1 MIVVDQLRKSFPIA
15 YGIIPNIRYRGRI
28 PRKEVLHGIDLSVE
42 RGELFGLLGP
52 NGAGKTTLLKMLCTL
67 TTPDAGTITIDG
79 IDATKNP
86 MAVKKR
92 IGLCSSEERSFY
104 FRLTAR
110 KNLEFFGALVGLTGK
125 RLNSRIEEVVDLV
138 DLGDAIDKKFSGFSS
153 GMRQRLTMARAMLA
167 DPPILY
173 LDEPT
178 RAVDPV
184 HAHELRVLIREELVK
199 KRGKTVILATNLLDE
214 AWEICDRVA
223 ILRRGVIAA
232 CGAPKELDANYAR
245 HLRYNI
251 TVDRTDDALLA
262 RMRSVPGVTGIEMQ
276 DVYDGVTLEV
286 ELEPTD
292 DRSITELLRAASS
305 DGIIVRAFSF
315 EEPKPMEV
323 FTDITQDH
331 GDDD

>member
-1 MIVVDQLRKSFPIA
+1 MIVVEQLRKSFPIA
-15 YGIIPNIRYRGRI
+15 YGIFPNIRYRGRI
-28 PRKEVLHGIDLSVE
+28 PRKEVLHGLDMRVE

-79 IDATKNP
+79 IDATSNP
-86 MAVKKR
+86 MAVKRR

-104 FRLTAR
+104 FRLSAR
-110 KNLEFFGALVGLTGK
+110 QNLEFFGALAGLTGDH
-125 RLNSRIEEVVDLV
+125 LQERIEEVVSLV

-153 GMRQRLTMARAMLA
+153 GMRQRLTMARAMLS

-184 HAHELRVLIREELVK
+184 HAHELRVLIRQELVNR
-199 KRGKTVILATNLLDE
+199 RGKTVVLATNLLDE

-245 HLRYNI
+245 LLRYHI
-251 TVDRTDDALLA
+251 TVDRTDDALMA
-262 RMRSVPGVTGIEMQ
+262 RMLAVPGVTTVDLTE
-276 DVYDGVTLEV
+276 VHDGVTLEV

-305 DGIIVRAFSF
+305 DGIIVRAFTF

-323 FTDITQDH
+323 FTDITQDN
-331 GDDD
+331 DE

>member
-1 MIVVDQLRKSFPIA
+1 MIVVEQLRKSFPIA
-15 YGIIPNIRYRGRI
+15 YGIIPNVRYRGRI
-28 PRKEVLHGIDLSVE
+28 PRKEVLHGIDLRVE

-67 TTPDAGTITIDG
+67 TTPDSGTITIDG

-86 MAVKKR
+86 MAVKRR

-104 FRLTAR
+104 FRLSAR
-110 KNLEFFGALVGLTGK
+110 QNLEFFGALVGLTGD
-125 RLNSRIEEVVDLV
+125 RLSTRIEEVVELV
-138 DLGDAIDKKFSGFSS
+138 DLRDAIDKKFSGFSS
-153 GMRQRLTMARAMLA
+153 GMRQRLTMARAMLS

-184 HAHELRVLIREELVK
+184 HAHELRVLIREELVQR
-199 KRGKTVILATNLLDE
+199 RGKTVILATNLLDE

-223 ILRRGVIAA
+223 ILRRGLIAA
-232 CGAPKELDANYAR
+232 CGAPKELDANFAR
-245 HLRYNI
+245 LLKYHI
-251 TVDRTDDALLA
+251 TVDRIDEALMS
-262 RMRSVPGVTGIEMQ
+262 RMHAVPGVTTIEQ
-276 DVYDGVTLEV
+276 VAVHDGVTLQIEI
-286 ELEPTD
+286 EPTD

-305 DGIIVRAFSF
+305 DGITVRAFTF

-323 FTDITQDH
+323 FTDITQAAS
-331 GDDD
+331 DDE